1 MDFKRN
7 QNNTMASNAY
17 VVTNP
22 CISCGAVSH
31 VQVDEDKYN
40 EWQNGKSIQDVWP
53 DKDTNW
59 RELLITGTHGD
70 CWDKMF
76 GPDE

>member
-7 QNNTMASNAY
+7 QSNTMANNAY

-40 EWQNGKSIQDVWP
+40 EWQAGKSVQDVWP
-53 DKDTNW
+53 DKDSNW
-59 RELLITGTHGD
+59 RELLVTGTHGD

>member
-1 MDFKRN
+1 MS
-7 QNNTMASNAY
+7 SNAY

-22 CISCGAVSH
+22 CISCKAVSH

-40 EWQNGKSIQDVWP
+40 EWQNGKHVQEVWP
-53 DKDTNW
+53 DKPREW